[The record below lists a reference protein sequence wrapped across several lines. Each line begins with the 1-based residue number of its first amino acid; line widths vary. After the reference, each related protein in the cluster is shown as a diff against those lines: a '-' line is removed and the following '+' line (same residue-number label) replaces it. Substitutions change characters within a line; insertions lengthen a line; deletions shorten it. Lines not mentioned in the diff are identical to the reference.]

1 MNFILRPLFFSIY
14 SKLKDAVKLLIEYGA
29 DATIVNN
36 KNETIVKVAKSEEYK
51 KFLNATILNY
61 QTLVSSLVDGNH
73 DALEKAIN
81 EHINGKFTLSSLRS
95 RYIKYFYFFL
105 ET

>member
-36 KNETIVKVAKSEEYK
+36 KN
-51 KFLNATILNY
+51 
-61 QTLVSSLVDGNH
+61 
-73 DALEKAIN
+73 
-81 EHINGKFTLSSLRS
+81 
-95 RYIKYFYFFL
+95 
-105 ET
+105 